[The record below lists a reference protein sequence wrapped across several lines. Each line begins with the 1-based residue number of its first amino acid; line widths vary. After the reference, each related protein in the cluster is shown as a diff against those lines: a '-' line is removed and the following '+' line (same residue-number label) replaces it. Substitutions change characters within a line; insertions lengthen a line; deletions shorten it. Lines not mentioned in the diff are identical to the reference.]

1 MNYNTIV
8 NLGLTKSNPDIS
20 VIEFAL
26 IPFYLVVFVAISKII
41 SEKFY
46 RNEPYKK
53 YIVPGV
59 LFKIFGGIF
68 ITLIYVYYYKG
79 GDTCF
84 YFLQGRI
91 VNAVLMEEP
100 MTGISVLFNDF
111 KDLPNG
117 LHFLKPYMFFGLSAD
132 TYYVVKLTA
141 ILLFFSFNS
150 IIITAIVYSFIS
162 FWCIWQLYLL
172 FVRLYPN
179 LYSPFAY
186 SILFIPSAVV
196 WGSGIFKDTITLSML
211 CLLFAECYKVFIE
224 KKSSNKIFSFLL
236 IGIAFIIISK
246 IKIYILFAS
255 LPPLL
260 ILITYKKLENNKSI
274 ILKAFIIPLIIL
286 FACTELLYLS
296 QKVSGSEFYS
306 VDKIMTRSKI
316 TRDYLESMSTSGSGY
331 TLGKFD
337 ESPLGYIQVIPAAIN
352 VTFFRPYIWESR
364 NVIMLLSALESF
376 GVFVFFLMTV
386 FRYGFYFTFAAIK
399 KEQLITF
406 CFIFSLT
413 LGYFAGIS
421 TYNFGSLV
429 RYKIPALPFFIS
441 ALVIVYYTKKEWY
454 LKKQEATL

>member
-8 NLGLTKSNPDIS
+8 NLGLTKSNAEIS
-20 VIEFAL
+20 ILEFAL
-26 IPFYLVVFVAISKII
+26 IPFYIVVFVAISKII
-41 SEKFY
+41 AEKFY
-46 RNEPYKK
+46 LYEPYKK

-59 LFKIFGGIF
+59 LFKMFGGIF

-79 GDTCF
+79 GDTCN
-84 YFLQGRI
+84 YYLQGRI
-91 VNAVLMEEP
+91 VNTIILEEPINGFSVLM
-100 MTGISVLFNDF
+100 NDF
-111 KDLPNG
+111 KNLPNS
-117 LHFLKPYMFFGLSAD
+117 LYFLKPYMFFGLSSD
-132 TYYVVKLTA
+132 TYYVVKITA

-150 IIITAIVYSFIS
+150 ILITAIVYSFIS
-162 FWCIWQLYLL
+162 FWCLWQLYLL
-172 FVRLYPN
+172 FVRLRPN

-186 SILFIPSAVV
+186 SVLFIPSAVV

-211 CLLFAECYKVFIE
+211 CLLFAECYKLLIE
-224 KKSSNKIFSFLL
+224 KKSNNKLLSLIF
-236 IGIAFIIISK
+236 IGISFFIISK

-255 LPPLL
+255 LPPLI
-260 ILITYKKLENNKSI
+260 ILITYKKLENNKSL
-274 ILKAFIIPLIIL
+274 ILKGFIIPVLIL

-296 QKVSGSEFYS
+296 QKVSGSDMYN

-316 TRDYLESMSTSGSGY
+316 TRDYLESMSTGGSGY

-337 ESPLGYIQVIPAAIN
+337 ESPIGYIRVIPAAIN
-352 VTFFRPYIWESR
+352 VTFFRPYLWESR

-386 FRYGFYFTFAAIK
+386 FRYGFYYTFAAIK

-406 CFIFSLT
+406 CLIFSLT